1 MQPDAAARGELVVLV
16 HGLWMMGAVGAL
28 LARRLRVCGFE
39 TALFSYPSVRL
50 TLDDNVRRLQRF
62 VAGRAGAR
70 AHFVGH
76 SLGGLLV
83 LTFLARTR
91 VLPAGRVVLLGSPCT
106 GSQAAAELA
115 GSRAGRALVGRT
127 LPGWRLEEGIEAA
140 RRVQVGAIAGTRRFG
155 LGQVLVKLQGANDGV
170 VTVEETRLPGLWDHI
185 VLPVTHSGM
194 IVSARVAR
202 EVCSFL
208 AEGRFLH
215 A

>member
-1 MQPDAAARGELVVLV
+1 MQADAAAPGELVVLV

-28 LARRLRVCGFE
+28 LARRLRACGFD

-62 VAGRAGAR
+62 LAGRAGAR

-83 LTFLARTR
+83 LAFVARAR
-91 VLPAGRVVLLGSPCT
+91 ALPAGRVVLLGSPCT
-106 GSQAAAELA
+106 GSQAATALA

-140 RRVQVGAIAGTRRFG
+140 RRVPVGAIAGTQRFG
-155 LGQVLVKLQGANDGV
+155 LGRVLVTLQGPNDGV
-170 VTVEETRLPGLWDHI
+170 VTVEETRLPGLRDHI

-208 AEGRFLH
+208 TEGRFLH